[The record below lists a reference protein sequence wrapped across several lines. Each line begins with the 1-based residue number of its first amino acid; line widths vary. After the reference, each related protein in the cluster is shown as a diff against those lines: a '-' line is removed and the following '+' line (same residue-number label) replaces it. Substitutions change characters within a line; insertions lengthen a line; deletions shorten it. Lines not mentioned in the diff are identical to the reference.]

1 MASLGLR
8 TLDLCRNPIPVLL
21 PPFAALADLE
31 HLHLSAACL
40 STLDLLEASQKRDIC
55 KRLGSSAVEG
65 PEGEDAALEGMK
77 RLETLDLDLNHLTEI
92 PVSLAGATNLGDL
105 SLSRNLISS
114 LQALLH
120 PDPRFRPLA
129 EDALRLPWFDVAFEH
144 CVPIAVPEK
153 ASRRLA
159 RLV

>member
-1 MASLGLR
+1 MIDYGFAHVSFKLDGPNPALGTPGYLAPELFFDYTTVDLRYCDVFAIGVVAMSLLLGHPVFRGNDLGGSESTIDR
-8 TLDLCRNPIPVLL
+8 ILAENKACKLDWIMVS
-21 PPFAALADLE
+21 E
-31 HLHLSAACL
+31 
-40 STLDLLEASQKRDIC
+40 K
-55 KRLGSSAVEG
+55 
-65 PEGEDAALEGMK
+65 
-77 RLETLDLDLNHLTEI
+77 LTTT
-92 PVSLAGATNLGDL
+92 G
-105 SLSRNLISS
+105 ISS